1 MRHILVP
8 QLNKPRANAVLA
20 CTSCRKSHRRK
31 RGPRSKS
38 SNFLYETA
46 TEEFQPSYSNLEP
59 LLTTEAFIVQEPS
72 PNNQNTML
80 IDSYE
85 TTNEEFQSPY
95 LNFGIPHIYNP
106 ITTISSHIYN
116 HITIT
121 PSFRTDEVFIGQRLM
136 SDNQNTTSI
145 NSYEITAFINR
156 ALIPNTASLN
166 PYEITIEEFKSSFS
180 NFGSPYIYNHITVIP
195 PFEATETFFGQGPML
210 YQNTTPISPCEIT
223 TEEFQ
228 FPTAEAFIDPYE
240 TINQS
245 SYSNF
250 RTPQIYNHIT
260 AIPLF
265 EATEMFIGQ
274 GPMLDQNSASVNSTY
289 EITIEDSILYY

>member
-1 MRHILVP
+1 MP

-20 CTSCRKSHRRK
+20 CTNCRKSHRRCERPSK
-31 RGPRSKS
+31 NDICTYCRNRKLPCINALGRKHGPRSKS

-46 TEEFQPSYSNLEP
+46 TEEFQPSNSNLEP

-95 LNFGIPHIYNP
+95 LNFGIPHTYNL

-116 HITIT
+116 HITII

-210 YQNTTPISPCEIT
+210 YQNTTPIVLAKLPLKNSNSPLQKQLLILMKRLTNPPIRTLE
-223 TEEFQ
+223 
-228 FPTAEAFIDPYE
+228 PHKFI
-240 TINQS
+240 IISQ
-245 SYSNF
+245 
-250 RTPQIYNHIT
+250 
-260 AIPLF
+260 LF
-265 EATEMFIGQ
+265 LFSKLLRCSLAK
-274 GPMLDQNSASVNSTY
+274 DQC
-289 EITIEDSILYY
+289 